1 MDREKFI
8 RPSITT
14 RVYEKDLLTS
24 ENINRLIDS
33 EDLEEALSSLNDT
46 KYGEKIQ
53 NLERAENYEK
63 VLSNMLLDSYKDM
76 IKISPD
82 ENLVK
87 YLEEKYNFHNLKT
100 LVKELIQDEDY
111 QSIYIDIG
119 DIDLVSIKRSLKEDL
134 VKEDDKYLSYA
145 KKALDLYEENKDPQ
159 DIDLSLDKDFY
170 EKLLEDAKNLD
181 YESLIEFTRERI
193 DLTNLKTLLRIKGQ
207 AQSVD
212 LLEKA
217 LIDGGFIE
225 KNLFRDSLNA
235 EKSTYANLL
244 SRQKTF
250 QAVRDALD
258 YDNLNRSMQE
268 LEKVIDDHLMN
279 FAKESKTVSYGPE
292 VIMGYLISREMEI
305 KNLRIIL
312 VAKLNSL
319 SREFIEERLRD
330 LYV

>member
-14 RVYEKDLLTS
+14 RVYEKNLLTS
-24 ENINRLIDS
+24 ENLKRLIDT
-33 EDLEEALSSLNDT
+33 DNLNEAISSLNDT
-46 KYGEKIQ
+46 KYGELLQK
-53 NLERAENYEK
+53 LDRYEDYEK
-63 VLSNMLLDSYKDM
+63 ALSQMLLNSYKDM

-87 YLEEKYNFHNLKT
+87 YLEEKYNFHNLKV
-100 LVKELIQDEDY
+100 LLKELIQDEDY
-111 QSIYIDIG
+111 KSIYIDIG
-119 DIDLVSIKRSLKEDL
+119 KIDLVKIKRNLKEDINQN
-134 VKEDDKYLSYA
+134 DKYFSYA
-145 KKALDLYEENKDPQ
+145 KKALDLYKENKDPQ

-170 EKLLEDAKNLD
+170 EKLLEDSENLN
-181 YESLIEFTRERI
+181 YESLVKFTKERI

-207 AQSVD
+207 DQSVD

-217 LIDGGFIE
+217 LIDGGNIE

-235 EKSTYANLL
+235 EKTSYSNLFFKEKIYPQVKIAL
-244 SRQKTF
+244 EEDDLYKAMQKIEKII
-250 QAVRDALD
+250 
-258 YDNLNRSMQE
+258 DN
-268 LEKVIDDHLMN
+268 HLMD
-279 FAKESKTVSYGPE
+279 FAKESKKVSYGPE

-312 VAKLNSL
+312 TAKLNSL
-319 SREFIEERLRD
+319 SREFMEERLRD

>member
-14 RVYEKDLLTS
+14 RVYEKNLLTS
-24 ENINRLIDS
+24 ENLKRLIDT
-33 EDLEEALSSLNDT
+33 DNLEEAISSLNDT
-46 KYGEKIQ
+46 KYGEYLQK
-53 NLERAENYEK
+53 LDRPEDYEK
-63 VLSNMLLDSYKDM
+63 ALSQVLLQSYKDM

-87 YLEEKYNFHNLKT
+87 YLEEKYNFHNLKV
-100 LVKELIQDEDY
+100 LLKELIQDEDY
-111 QSIYIDIG
+111 KSIYIDIG
-119 DIDLVSIKRSLKEDL
+119 KIDLVKLKRNLKEDL
-134 VKEDDKYLSYA
+134 SDDNKYLSYA

-181 YESLIEFTRERI
+181 YESLINFTKERI
-193 DLTNLKTLLRIKGQ
+193 DLTNLKALLRIKGQ
-207 AQSVD
+207 EQSVD
-212 LLEKA
+212 LLEKS
-217 LIDGGFIE
+217 LIDGGNIE

-235 EKSTYANLL
+235 EKSSYTNLFFKEKIYP
-244 SRQKTF
+244 QVK
-250 QAVRDALD
+250 DALEEND
-258 YDNLNRSMQE
+258 LYKAMQKIEKIIDN
-268 LEKVIDDHLMN
+268 HLMD
-279 FAKESKTVSYGPE
+279 FAKESKKVSYGPE

-312 VAKLNSL
+312 TAKLNSL
-319 SREFIEERLRD
+319 SREFMEERLRD